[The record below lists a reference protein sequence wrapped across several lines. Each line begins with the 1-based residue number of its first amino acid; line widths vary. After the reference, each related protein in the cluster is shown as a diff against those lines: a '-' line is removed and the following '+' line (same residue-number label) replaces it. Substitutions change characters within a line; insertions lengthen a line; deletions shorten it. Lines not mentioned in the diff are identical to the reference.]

1 MNLQTVECFETSN
14 VDIGKGIFGFL
25 RSLERTIERKTMW
38 FYRHFGTNIDPSM
51 IDRVRLC
58 DYNDASK
65 IRFCAPA
72 SDELISTKNPNVYAK
87 HETLSNNSPLSKN
100 KSSFISIPSKC
111 LRDPDGA
118 GCRDLRSLGR
128 IDTQLPGIGTMR
140 EEPGIGTM
148 SEEDDIHS
156 PVEIPSAAPHTNI
169 FLTPVPSAPIGA
181 IVSYSPTRYMCYG
194 NHDSFK
200 QAGSRGDEMTN
211 VRGKWCESEM
221 PSVSLEPSGS
231 PIIFIAGGKEGEAGY
246 FPSSQPSQYPSD
258 SPSSKPSQFPSDF
271 PGSQTSQYPS
281 DFPSSKPSQFP
292 SLFPSSQPSQLPS
305 YFPSSQPSQ
314 YPSEEPTSG
323 DWGAPGLLFSGDDE
337 LESESPSSS
346 PTLASETPSETPSE
360 TSGSPLG
367 SPSDSPSASPS
378 GSPSGSPSDVPSG
391 SPSDSPD
398 SSPSATPS
406 ASPSDVPS
414 ASPSE
419 SPSGSFFPSSVPSA
433 VPTDSHAQSAS
444 PSGNP
449 SASPSGSPSG
459 APSASPSD
467 TPSTSPSRSPS
478 GSPSAIASDQPMTQL
493 PTLSEKPS
501 EKPTELP
508 VEQPRNSPE
517 STNQPFEKSFE
528 PSLSQDPTGIV
539 RLQSVAPTDCY
550 DKYGI
555 TEADIVD
562 QTGSDEPIPTDTM
575 KIIDGQTS
583 SVTIEITQLWSEDTS
598 LNVFVQYHSNKH
610 DSICEPISDFS
621 YQDKMTKDLECYD
634 GWTDIGIFIYYD
646 EELTLED
653 CQECRPPD
661 SDDENIIS
669 YYFELPCEPICES
682 LEPTESPVVQV
693 PDTFQRIQTPTD
705 QPVET
710 PTKSDPSEQPTQSTE
725 QPVEPSDLPTGAP
738 TTEPSENPSSS
749 YFPSEEPTDLPSG
762 SMGPSGNPSEQPT
775 NAPTGAPTGNPTAS
789 PSGEPTPSPT
799 APPTNTPTSAPT
811 TEPSENPSSSYFP
824 SEEPTDLPSESMGP
838 SGNPSKQPTNAP
850 TDVPTDAPTSA
861 PTFAP
866 TFAPTIAP
874 TKAPT
879 EPQIILTPMPSTPI
893 TSPPNAEPNTPTEVP
908 DSTTTPS
915 TQLFPTVVP
924 TLNPFESIQPTDC
937 YDKYGITEADI
948 VDQAGSDKPI
958 PTDAIKVINRKNSSL
973 TIEVTQ
979 LWSEDTSLNVFVQYH
994 SNIKDNICE
1003 PISDFSYQDKM
1014 TKDLEC
1020 YDGWTD
1026 IGIFIYYD
1034 EKLTLEDCQ
1043 ECRPP
1048 DSDDENIVAY
1058 YFEVS
1063 NELSNESL

>member
-1 MNLQTVECFETSN
+1 MNNLEVRPQNLKLGRFTVCIFGLLMLSLNLQAVECFETSN
-14 VDIGKGIFGFL
+14 ADIGKGIFGFL

-72 SDELISTKNPNVYAK
+72 SDELISTKNPNVYVK
-87 HETLSNNSPLSKN
+87 HETMSNNLPLSKN

-148 SEEDDIHS
+148 SEKDDIHS

-258 SPSSKPSQFPSDF
+258 SPSSKPSQFPSNF
-271 PGSQTSQYPS
+271 PGSQMSQYPS
-281 DFPSSKPSQFP
+281 DFPSSKPSQVPSVFP
-292 SLFPSSQPSQLPS
+292 SSQPSHLPSDFPSSQPSHLPSDFPSSQPSQ
-305 YFPSSQPSQ
+305 FPSDFPTSQPSQ
-314 YPSEEPTSG
+314 NPSEEPTPG

-346 PTLASETPSETPSE
+346 PTLASEAPSETPSE
-360 TSGSPLG
+360 TGSPSDSPSASPLG

-391 SPSDSPD
+391 TQSVSPD
-398 SSPSATPS
+398 GSPSATPS
-406 ASPSDVPS
+406 ASSSDVPS
-414 ASPSE
+414 VSSSE
-419 SPSGSFFPSSVPSA
+419 SPSGSFFPSSVSSA

-467 TPSTSPSRSPS
+467 TPSTSLSRSPS
-478 GSPSAIASDQPMTQL
+478 GSPSATASDQPMTQL

-562 QTGSDEPIPTDTM
+562 QTGSDEPIPIDAM
-575 KIIDGQTS
+575 KIIDGKTS

-634 GWTDIGIFIYYD
+634 GWTDIGIFIY
-646 EELTLED
+646 
-653 CQECRPPD
+653 
-661 SDDENIIS
+661 
-669 YYFELPCEPICES
+669 
-682 LEPTESPVVQV
+682 
-693 PDTFQRIQTPTD
+693 
-705 QPVET
+705 
-710 PTKSDPSEQPTQSTE
+710 
-725 QPVEPSDLPTGAP
+725 
-738 TTEPSENPSSS
+738 
-749 YFPSEEPTDLPSG
+749 
-762 SMGPSGNPSEQPT
+762 
-775 NAPTGAPTGNPTAS
+775 
-789 PSGEPTPSPT
+789 
-799 APPTNTPTSAPT
+799 
-811 TEPSENPSSSYFP
+811 
-824 SEEPTDLPSESMGP
+824 
-838 SGNPSKQPTNAP
+838 
-850 TDVPTDAPTSA
+850 
-861 PTFAP
+861 
-866 TFAPTIAP
+866 
-874 TKAPT
+874 
-879 EPQIILTPMPSTPI
+879 
-893 TSPPNAEPNTPTEVP
+893 
-908 DSTTTPS
+908 
-915 TQLFPTVVP
+915 
-924 TLNPFESIQPTDC
+924 
-937 YDKYGITEADI
+937 
-948 VDQAGSDKPI
+948 
-958 PTDAIKVINRKNSSL
+958 
-973 TIEVTQ
+973 
-979 LWSEDTSLNVFVQYH
+979 H
-994 SNIKDNICE
+994 
-1003 PISDFSYQDKM
+1003 
-1014 TKDLEC
+1014 
-1020 YDGWTD
+1020 
-1026 IGIFIYYD
+1026 D

-1048 DSDDENIVAY
+1048 DSDDENIIAY